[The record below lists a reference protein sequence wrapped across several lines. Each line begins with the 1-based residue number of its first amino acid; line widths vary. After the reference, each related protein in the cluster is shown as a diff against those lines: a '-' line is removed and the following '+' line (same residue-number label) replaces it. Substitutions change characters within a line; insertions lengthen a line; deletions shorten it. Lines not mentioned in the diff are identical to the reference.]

1 MDYFGYRN
9 NILYAED
16 INLLDVVKKI
26 KTPFYLYSKKT
37 ILRHFNQIKEAFSE
51 INPLICFS
59 VKSNSNLKILKIL
72 KKAGAG
78 FDIVSGGE
86 LYLVHKIKAAPEK
99 IVFAGVGKTKEE
111 IEYAIKTGIFMFNCE
126 SIPEI
131 QLINKIAIQKNRI
144 INIAIRINPDI
155 VPKTHKYITTGK
167 KETKFGI
174 SIYEIKDIIKTLK
187 KCSNLNLI
195 GLHFHI
201 GSQITETTPY
211 IKALKK
217 VLKVLKK
224 FRSAGY
230 NIQYLNIGGGLG
242 IIYKDEKPSLPA
254 KLAKE
259 IIPYI
264 KKENLQLIMEP
275 GRYIVGNAG
284 ILVTKIVYIKKSLN
298 RTFVVVD
305 AGMNTLIRPT
315 LYEAYHQILPLI
327 KTNKK
332 FKADI
337 VGPICETGDFFA
349 KDRII
354 PKVSEGDFIAIKS
367 TGAYGMVMASRYNA
381 RPLPAEIIVSGK
393 RFFIARKAEKYKDLI
408 K

>member
-1 MDYFGYRN
+1 MDYFGYRD

-16 INLLDVVKKI
+16 VNLLDVVKKV
-26 KTPFYLYSKKT
+26 KTPFYVYSKKT
-37 ILRHFNQIKEAFSE
+37 ILHHFNQIKDAFSHL
-51 INPLICFS
+51 NPLICFS
-59 VKSNSNLKILKIL
+59 VKSNSNLEILKIL

-86 LYLVHKIKAAPEK
+86 LYLVRKIKAKPET

-111 IEYAIKTGIFMFNCE
+111 IEYAIRIGIFMFNCE

-131 QLINKIAIQKNRI
+131 QLINRLAIQKNRVV
-144 INIAIRINPDI
+144 NIAIRINPDI
-155 VPKTHKYITTGK
+155 IPKTHKYITTGK

-174 SIYEIKDIIKTLK
+174 SIYEIENIIKVLK

-211 IKALKK
+211 IKAVKK
-217 VLKVLKK
+217 ILKVLKK

-254 KLAKE
+254 KLAE
-259 IIPYI
+259 DIIPYI
-264 KKENLQLIMEP
+264 KKENLKLIIEP

-284 ILVTKIVYIKKSLN
+284 ILVTKVIYVKRSLN
-298 RTFVVVD
+298 KIFVIVD
-305 AGMNTLIRPT
+305 TGMNTLIRPT

-327 KTNKK
+327 KRERK
-332 FKADI
+332 FKVDI

-349 KDRII
+349 RDRII
-354 PKVSEGDFIAIKS
+354 PKVSEDEFIAVKS